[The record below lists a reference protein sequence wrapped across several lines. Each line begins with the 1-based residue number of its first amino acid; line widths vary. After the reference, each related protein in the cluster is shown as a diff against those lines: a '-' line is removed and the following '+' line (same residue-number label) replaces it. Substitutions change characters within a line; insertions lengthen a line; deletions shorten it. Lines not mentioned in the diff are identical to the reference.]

1 MGLSVFDS
9 PLLKNMGE
17 FTNKVVVITGGVQP
31 NTVAM
36 AEKYAAAGAK
46 VAVLS
51 QTEAQIPGAVCY
63 LCDIGVYADVE
74 KTFAVIKAE
83 QGAVDILIHNP
94 NAACGKTLLETT
106 YEEWDRIMAV
116 NTHSLFYCT
125 KQVALDMKERKT
137 GRLIIFSDPAAN
149 GVAGNGAY
157 AVTKG
162 TALGFTFSA
171 ARETE
176 KYTITTHA
184 VTPNADTTAEEVAN
198 TVVLL
203 TSEAGRAFHSQ
214 AVKVF
219 HSKLEV

>member
-1 MGLSVFDS
+1 
-9 PLLKNMGE
+9 MGE

-31 NTVAM
+31 NTLAM
-36 AEKYAAAGAK
+36 AEKYAAVGAK
-46 VAVLS
+46 VVVLNET
-51 QTEAQIPGAVCY
+51 QVQIPGAACY
-63 LCDIGVYADVE
+63 SCDIGTYADVE
-74 KTFAVIKAE
+74 KTFATIKAE
-83 QGAVDILIHNP
+83 QGPVDILIHNP
-94 NAACGKTLLETT
+94 IAACGKTLLETT

-125 KQVALDMKERKT
+125 KQVALDMKERQT
-137 GRLIIFSDPAAN
+137 GRIIVFSDPSAN
-149 GVAGNGAY
+149 GIVGNAAF

-162 TALGFTFSA
+162 AALGFTFSA

-184 VTPNADTTAEEVAN
+184 VTPNSDATAAEVAN
-198 TVVLL
+198 TVILL
-203 TSEAGRAFHSQ
+203 TSEAGRGFHSQ

>member
-1 MGLSVFDS
+1 
-9 PLLKNMGE
+9 MGE
-17 FTNKVVVITGGVQP
+17 FTNKLVVITGGVQP
-31 NTVAM
+31 NTLAM
-36 AEKYAAAGAK
+36 TEKYTAAGAK
-46 VAVLS
+46 VAVL
-51 QTEAQIPGAVCY
+51 TEAEAQIPGATCY
-63 LCDIGVYADVE
+63 ICDIGSYTDVE
-74 KTFAVIKAE
+74 NTFAAIRAE
-83 QGAVDILIHNP
+83 QGPVDILIHNP
-94 NAACGKTLLETT
+94 IAACGKTLLETS

-137 GRLIIFSDPAAN
+137 GRLVIFSDPAAN
-149 GVAGNGAY
+149 GLAGNAAY

-184 VTPNADTTAEEVAN
+184 VTPNADATPAEVAD
-198 TVVLL
+198 TVMLL

>member
-31 NTVAM
+31 NTLAM

-46 VAVLS
+46 VAVLNE
-51 QTEAQIPGAVCY
+51 TEAQIPGAVCY
-63 LCDIGVYADVE
+63 ICDIGVYADVE
-74 KTFAVIKAE
+74 KAFAAIKAE
-83 QGAVDILIHNP
+83 QGPVDILIHNP
-94 NAACGKTLLETT
+94 NAACGKTLLETS
-106 YEEWDRIMAV
+106 YEEWDRIVAV

-137 GRLIIFSDPAAN
+137 GELIVFSDPAAN
-149 GVAGNGAY
+149 GIKGNAAY

-162 TALGFTFSA
+162 AALGFTFSA

-176 KYTITTHA
+176 KYTITTNA
-184 VTPNADTTAEEVAN
+184 VTPNDDATPEEVAN
-198 TVVLL
+198 TVLLL
-203 TSEAGRAFHSQ
+203 TSEAGRGFHSQ

-219 HSKLEV
+219 HSRLEV

>member
-1 MGLSVFDS
+1 
-9 PLLKNMGE
+9 MGE
-17 FTNKVVVITGGVQP
+17 FTDKLVVITGGDQP
-31 NTVAM
+31 YTLAM

-46 VAVLS
+46 VAVLT
-51 QTEAQIPGAVCY
+51 QIEAQIPGATCY
-63 LCDIGVYADVE
+63 LCDIGVYTDVE
-74 KTFAVIKAE
+74 KTFAAIKADL
-83 QGAVDILIHNP
+83 GPVDILIHNP
-94 NAACGKTLLETT
+94 NAACGKTLLDTS

-125 KQVALDMKERKT
+125 KQVALDMKERQT
-137 GRLIIFSDPAAN
+137 GKLVIFSDPAAN
-149 GVAGNGAY
+149 GVKGDAAY

-184 VTPNADTTAEEVAN
+184 VTPNADATPQEVAD
-198 TVVLL
+198 TVLLL
-203 TSEAGRAFHSQ
+203 TSEAGRPFHSQ

>member
-1 MGLSVFDS
+1 ME
-9 PLLKNMGE
+9 E
-17 FTNKVVVITGGVQP
+17 FANKVVVITGGVQP
-31 NTVAM
+31 NTLAM

-51 QTEAQIPGAVCY
+51 ETEEQIPGAVCY
-63 LCDIGVYADVE
+63 KCDIGVYSDVE
-74 KTFAVIKAE
+74 KAFARIKAE
-83 QGAVDILIHNP
+83 QGPVDILIHNP
-94 NAACGKTLLETT
+94 AATCGKSLLETS

-116 NTHSLFYCT
+116 NAHSLFYCT

-137 GRLIIFSDPAAN
+137 GELIIFSDLAAN
-149 GVAGNGAY
+149 GVKGNAAY

-162 TALGFTFSA
+162 AALGFTYSA

-176 KYTITTHA
+176 KYTITTNA
-184 VTPNADTTAEEVAN
+184 VTPNGDATAEEVAS
-198 TVVLL
+198 TVLLL
-203 TSEAGRAFHSQ
+203 TSEAGRGLHSQ

>member
-1 MGLSVFDS
+1 
-9 PLLKNMGE
+9 MGE

-31 NTVAM
+31 NTLAM

-46 VAVLS
+46 VAVLNE
-51 QTEAQIPGAVCY
+51 TEAQIPGAACY
-63 LCDIGVYADVE
+63 ICDIGVYADVE
-74 KTFAVIKAE
+74 KAFAAIKADL
-83 QGAVDILIHNP
+83 GPVDILIHNP
-94 NAACGKTLLETT
+94 IAACGKTLLETS

-125 KQVALDMKERKT
+125 KQVALDMKERQT
-137 GRLIIFSDPAAN
+137 GEIIIFSDPSAN
-149 GVAGNGAY
+149 GVVGNAAF

-162 TALGFTFSA
+162 AALGFTFSA

-176 KYTITTHA
+176 KYTITTNA
-184 VTPNADTTAEEVAN
+184 VTPNADATPAEVAD
-198 TVVLL
+198 TVMLL
-203 TSEAGRAFHSQ
+203 TSEAGRGLHSQ

>member
-1 MGLSVFDS
+1 
-9 PLLKNMGE
+9 MGE
-17 FTNKVVVITGGVQP
+17 FTNKVVVITGGAQP
-31 NTVAM
+31 NTLAM

-46 VAVLS
+46 VAVL
-51 QTEAQIPGAVCY
+51 TETGSQIPNAACY
-63 LCDIGVYADVE
+63 ICDIGVYADVE
-74 KTFAVIKAE
+74 KTFATIKSE
-83 QGAVDILIHNP
+83 LGPVDILIHNP
-94 NAACGKTLLETT
+94 IASCGKTLLDTT

-125 KQVALDMKERKT
+125 KQVALDMKERRT
-137 GRLIIFSDPAAN
+137 GRLVIFSDPSAN
-149 GVAGNGAY
+149 GTVGDAAY

-176 KYTITTHA
+176 KYTITTNA
-184 VTPNADTTAEEVAN
+184 VTPNADATPEEVAS
-198 TVVLL
+198 TVFLL

-214 AVKVF
+214 ALKVF